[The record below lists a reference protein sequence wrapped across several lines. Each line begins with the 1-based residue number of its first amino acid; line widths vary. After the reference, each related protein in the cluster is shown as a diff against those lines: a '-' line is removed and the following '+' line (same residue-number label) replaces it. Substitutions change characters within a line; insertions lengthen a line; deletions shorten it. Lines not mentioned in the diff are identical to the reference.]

1 MEQASRKA
9 DNVGYLR
16 TLLGRKC
23 RFDKWEP
30 RTFGTHKSL
39 SLVDAQR
46 EYGHDLKRAWTYKAL
61 NRLIQGSSADMTKK
75 AMIDLYE
82 EGIVSHIQ
90 VHDELN
96 CSIESNEQAL
106 RIKEVMENTVELK
119 VPLKVDMEIGPSW
132 GEINKK

>member
-1 MEQASRKA
+1 
-9 DNVGYLR
+9 
-16 TLLGRKC
+16 
-23 RFDKWEP
+23 
-30 RTFGTHKSL
+30 
-39 SLVDAQR
+39 
-46 EYGHDLKRAWTYKAL
+46 
-61 NRLIQGSSADMTKK
+61 MTKK
-75 AMIDLYE
+75 AMVDLYE

-96 CSIESNEQAL
+96 CSIESKEQAS